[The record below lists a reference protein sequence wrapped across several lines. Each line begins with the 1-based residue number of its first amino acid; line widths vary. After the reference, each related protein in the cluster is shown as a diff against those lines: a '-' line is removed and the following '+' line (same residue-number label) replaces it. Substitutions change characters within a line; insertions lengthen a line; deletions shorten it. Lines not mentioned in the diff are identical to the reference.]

1 VKKAERENKKLR
13 SIDILNKLNQKKEE
27 ARSELDNGDNEAAKI
42 ISKEI
47 KRLEEELKR
56 SLEMDDLIKNGT
68 RIGVYGND
76 TSEKRSSNKNIILP
90 NESFAVKNID
100 EGDNFRNL
108 SLCKLVKGISG
119 RGWDGAEEER
129 NYLGAMLSMNYQ
141 AVIPRDISNEIIDK
155 ARANSAILKNI
166 TAFPMWHNNV
176 TIAVVKEDAEAHF
189 VVEGEKIP
197 QSKPVLDKVT
207 MEGKTLALFVPV
219 SEQLLDSAENME
231 QTLQTITAKAI
242 ATALDKAILYGEG
255 KIEEMKLV
263 ESDNFSM
270 DTKQI
275 TKDEILGISN
285 YETINKIECPS
296 GNNYDNILAGIK
308 ECRNN
313 NIIPTHIAY
322 STNTS
327 TELEMIK
334 DSTGRY
340 IEPPKAL
347 EKYIINESNNVN
359 DSDIFIYDASSMLI
373 GVNKNI
379 TIEWGTTE
387 DMFGRLMKGLRVY
400 LRADLAVINP
410 KGITQ
415 IKVTP

>member
-1 VKKAERENKKLR
+1 MR
-13 SIDILNKLNQKKEE
+13 SIDILIKLNQIKEE

>member
-1 VKKAERENKKLR
+1 MKKAERENKKLR

-255 KIEEMKLV
+255 KFEEMKLV

-296 GNNYDNILAGIK
+296 GNNYDNILVGIK

>member
-1 VKKAERENKKLR
+1 MR

>member
-1 VKKAERENKKLR
+1 MR

-255 KIEEMKLV
+255 KFEEMKLV

-296 GNNYDNILAGIK
+296 GNNYDNILVGIK

-400 LRADLAVINP
+400 VRADLAVINP

>member
-1 VKKAERENKKLR
+1 MR

-415 IKVTP
+415 IKVTPYSSPRDIKSR

>member
-1 VKKAERENKKLR
+1 MS
-13 SIDILNKLNQKKEE
+13 SIKILNEINKKKEE
-27 ARSELDNGDNEAAKI
+27 ARNKLHNGDNEAAKV
-42 ISKEI
+42 ISEEI
-47 KRLEEELKR
+47 KKLEEDLKR
-56 SLEMDDLIKNGT
+56 SLEMDDLIKNGQ
-68 RIGVYGND
+68 RISVDGKNVLEN
-76 TSEKRSSNKNIILP
+76 RNSNKNMILP
-90 NESFAVKNID
+90 DESFAVKNID
-100 EGDNFRNL
+100 EEDNFRNL
-108 SLCKLVKGISG
+108 SLSKLVKGISG

-129 NYLGAMLSMNYQ
+129 NYLGAMLSMNNQ

-155 ARANSAILKNI
+155 ARANSAVLKNI

-197 QSKPVLDKVT
+197 SSKPVLDKVT

-231 QTLQTITAKAI
+231 QTLQAITAKAI
-242 ATALDKAILYGEG
+242 STALDKAILYGLG
-255 KIEEMKLV
+255 KV
-263 ESDNFSM
+263 ESLQQLEEDDISRGI
-270 DTKQI
+270 KQL

-285 YETINKIECPS
+285 YETINKIEREG

-308 ECRNN
+308 ECRSNN
-313 NIIPTHIAY
+313 SIPTHIAY
-322 STNTS
+322 STNTA
-327 TELEMIK
+327 TDLATIK
-334 DSTGRY
+334 DTTGRY

-347 EKYIINESNNVN
+347 EKYIVNESNNVKDN
-359 DSDIFIYDASSMLI
+359 EIYIYDSSSMLI
-373 GVNKNI
+373 GVHKNI

-410 KGITQ
+410 KGIT
-415 IKVTP
+415 KVTITG

>member
-1 VKKAERENKKLR
+1 MR

-255 KIEEMKLV
+255 KFEEMKLV

-296 GNNYDNILAGIK
+296 GNNYDNILVGIK